1 MPELPD
7 VTVYV
12 EALEKRFV
20 GRSIR
25 QLQIRSPFVIR
36 TFEIQPDEISGCRV
50 NAIQRIG
57 KRIAWL
63 LERELFLVFHLMIA
77 GRFHWKEKKTQ
88 PMRKVDLIALHFD
101 EGTLLVTEAS
111 TKKRASLHIVKG
123 ADQLREFRRGE
134 LELFTATKAEFVEA
148 MTRENRTL
156 KRL

>member
-1 MPELPD
+1 
-7 VTVYV
+7 
-12 EALEKRFV
+12 
-20 GRSIR
+20 
-25 QLQIRSPFVIR
+25 
-36 TFEIQPDEISGCRV
+36 
-50 NAIQRIG
+50 
-57 KRIAWL
+57 
-63 LERELFLVFHLMIA
+63 
-77 GRFHWKEKKTQ
+77 
-88 PMRKVDLIALHFD
+88 MRKVDLIALHFD